1 MSDDDPSEPISS
13 WPVAENLRTV
23 FPRATSESIR
33 RLDHTHMLR
42 AIGPGILDD
51 TRSRGPEI
59 LLVLDGHLAVIQ
71 HIADGREAIL
81 GVYAPGGIAGLAMI
95 DGVQQTAAFQALDD
109 VVLAV
114 WSATS
119 VRDIAKADLGMLLD
133 IVDLLVA
140 RVRGAMF
147 LLERQTF
154 TTASMRLASALL
166 RNEALVFA
174 TARPRF
180 VRSQLAA
187 LAGVSREMT
196 GRILRRWELAGIL
209 RRDGPT
215 RLVLVDRSRLEAE
228 AAGAESVAP
237 RSGLPIEMS

>member
-1 MSDDDPSEPISS
+1 MSDDDPPEPISS
-13 WPVAENLRTV
+13 RPVAESLRTV
-23 FPRATSESIR
+23 FPRAASESIR
-33 RLDHTHMLR
+33 RLDQTHTVR
-42 AIGPGILDD
+42 TIGPGLLDD
-51 TRSRGPEI
+51 TRSARPEI
-59 LLVLDGHLAVIQ
+59 LLVLDGHLAVVQ
-71 HIADGREAIL
+71 RIADGREAIL
-81 GVYAPGGIAGLAMI
+81 GVYGPGGIAGLAMI

-109 VVLAV
+109 VMLAV

-166 RNEALVFA
+166 RNEELVFTPA
-174 TARPRF
+174 KPRF

-237 RSGLPIEMS
+237 RSGLPVEMS

>member
-1 MSDDDPSEPISS
+1 MSDQELSEPI
-13 WPVAENLRTV
+13 PRRLVAESLRTV

-33 RLDHTHMLR
+33 RLLAIHTLR
-42 AIGPGILDD
+42 AFGPGFLDD
-51 TRSRGPEI
+51 TRSSGPEI
-59 LLVLDGHLAVIQ
+59 LLVLEGHLAVVQ
-71 HIADGREAIL
+71 RIADGREAIL
-81 GVYAPGGIAGLAMI
+81 GVYGPGGIAGLAMI
-95 DGVQQTAAFQALDD
+95 DGVQQTAAFEALDD
-109 VVLAV
+109 VVVAV
-114 WSATS
+114 WSSAS

-166 RNEALVFA
+166 RNEALAFA

-196 GRILRRWELAGIL
+196 GRIMRRWERAGIV
-209 RRDGPT
+209 RRVGPT
-215 RLVLVDRSRLEAE
+215 GLVLVNRSRLEAE

-237 RSGLPIEMS
+237 RSGLPVEMS

>member
-1 MSDDDPSEPISS
+1 MADDEPLEPIPG
-13 WPVAENLRTV
+13 WPVAESLRSV
-23 FPRATSESIR
+23 FPRSTSESIG
-33 RLDHTHMLR
+33 RLLEIHTLR
-42 AIGPGILDD
+42 ALGPGYLDD
-51 TRSRGPEI
+51 TRSSGPEI
-59 LLVLDGHLAVIQ
+59 LLVLDGHLAVVQ
-71 HIADGREAIL
+71 RIADGREAIL
-81 GVYAPGGIAGLAMI
+81 GVYGPGGIAGLAMI
-95 DGVQQTAAFQALDD
+95 DGVQQTAVFEALDD

-114 WSATS
+114 WSATL

-166 RNEALVFA
+166 RNEALAFA

-180 VRSQLAA
+180 VRSQLAS

-196 GRILRRWELAGIL
+196 GRIMRRWERAGIV
-209 RRDGPT
+209 RRVGPT
-215 RLVLVDRSRLEAE
+215 GLVLVNRSRLEAE
-228 AAGAESVAP
+228 AAGAEGVAP
-237 RSGLPIEMS
+237 RSGLPVEMS

>member
-1 MSDDDPSEPISS
+1 MSDDEPLEPIPSRPETES
-13 WPVAENLRTV
+13 LRTV

-33 RLDHTHMLR
+33 RLVEVHTLR
-42 AIGPGILDD
+42 AIGPGLLED
-51 TRSRGPEI
+51 TRWRGPEI
-59 LLVLDGHLAVIQ
+59 LLVLEGHLAVVQ
-71 HIADGREAIL
+71 RAPDGREAIL
-81 GVYAPGGIAGLAMI
+81 GVFGPGGIAGLAMI
-95 DGVQQTAAFQALDD
+95 DGEQQTAAFEALDD

-114 WSATS
+114 WSTAS
-119 VRDIAKADLGMLLD
+119 VREIAKRDPGMLLD
-133 IVDLLVA
+133 IVDLLVT

-166 RNEALVFA
+166 RNEALAFA

-196 GRILRRWELAGIL
+196 GRIMRRWERAGIL
-209 RRDGPT
+209 RRVGPT
-215 RLVLVDRSRLEAE
+215 GLVLVDRSRLEAE
-228 AAGAESVAP
+228 AAGAESLAP
-237 RSGLPIEMS
+237 RSGLPVEMS